1 MAGRAPINTRP
12 NFDFTN
18 RAKASQV
25 PVDANSVFVGKVVR
39 SDSSG
44 VYVNVSNL
52 SPNKIFG
59 PCQVFAQKPRNGD
72 TVIVGFTE
80 GKRQKMVVLG
90 GENKNFKLVN
100 LDDPTEPQDAATKK
114 YVDDKIAALLAGLVT
129 ATGSYALPYSPSSHS
144 H

>member
-1 MAGRAPINTRP
+1 ML
-12 NFDFTN
+12 F
-18 RAKASQV
+18 
-25 PVDANSVFVGKVVR
+25 R
-39 SDSSG
+39 S
-44 VYVNVSNL
+44 
-52 SPNKIFG
+52 
-59 PCQVFAQKPRNGD
+59 
-72 TVIVGFTE
+72 IVGFTE

-114 YVDDKIAALLAGLVT
+114 YVDDKIAELLAGLVA